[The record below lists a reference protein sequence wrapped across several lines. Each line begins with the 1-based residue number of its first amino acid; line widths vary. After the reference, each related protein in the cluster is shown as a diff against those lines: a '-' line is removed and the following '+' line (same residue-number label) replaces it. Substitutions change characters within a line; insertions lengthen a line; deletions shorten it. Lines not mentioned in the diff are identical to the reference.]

1 MELLV
6 GCLEMSK
13 VKKIVIVGG
22 VAGGAS
28 AAARARRVNEDAE
41 IVVFERGP
49 FVSFANCGLP
59 YYIAGEITDS
69 SRLLVAS
76 PELFWDKYRV
86 AVKTEHEVIKVDREN
101 QTVTVKVLA
110 TGEVFDEPYERLIL
124 AQGAQP
130 IKPNMPGLD
139 QDFVFTLRDIPD
151 MMRIDGFIRE
161 REVKT
166 AVVVGGGFI
175 GLEMAEA
182 FNRRGIAVHLIE
194 RNPHVMPMVDDDIAQ
209 EFQATMTKGEQL
221 KLWMDKSMAS
231 IGDRE
236 VRLESGEVIPADLVL
251 MSIGVSPEVEL
262 ARDAGIELGK
272 TGGVKVNGRMESS
285 DPHVYAVGDAA
296 ETFHRL
302 TGQRVRIPLA
312 GPANRQGRVAGD
324 NAAGGFSNYA
334 GALGTAIVRV
344 HDATMAIT
352 GLSARQIESSGLSF
366 FRSTTK
372 DLSHAGYY
380 PGAKAI
386 TTRLFVEEG
395 TGRILGAQVL
405 GQDGADKRIDV
416 LATAI
421 AANMKV
427 ADLDDID
434 LAYAPPFG
442 SAIDP
447 VNTAG
452 RVAHHVQTGELK
464 VLQPL
469 DLENF
474 QGQIVDVR
482 DEHELKQG
490 MIKGAIHIPLHEL
503 RDRISELNSEQAVCL
518 YCQKGLRGYIATR
531 QALQKGFEA
540 CNLSGGFA
548 QAAQFK
554 QLLK

>member
-1 MELLV
+1 M
-6 GCLEMSK
+6 
-13 VKKIVIVGG
+13 KIVIVGG

-28 AAARARRVNEDAE
+28 AAARARRVNEDTE
-41 IVVFERGP
+41 ITVFERGP
-49 FVSFANCGLP
+49 YVSFANCGLP
-59 YYIAGEITDS
+59 YYIAGEITDQ

-86 AVKTEHEVIKVDREN
+86 NVHTEHEVIEIDRTQKV
-101 QTVTVKVLA
+101 VKVKVLSS
-110 TGEVFDEPYERLIL
+110 GEVLTKPYDKLIL

-130 IKPNMPGLD
+130 IKPPLEGLD

-151 MMRIDGFIRE
+151 MLRIDKFLVEKKVRS
-161 REVKT
+161 

-182 FNRRGIAVHLIE
+182 FNRRGISVHLIE
-194 RNPHVMPMVDDDIAQ
+194 RNEHVMPMVDDDLAS
-209 EFQATMTKGEQL
+209 EFQTTMSKGGEL
-221 KLWMDKSMAS
+221 KLWLGKSLVS

-236 VRLESGEVIPADLVL
+236 VILDSGDHIQADLVL
-251 MSIGVSPEVEL
+251 MSIGVSPEVGL
-262 ARDAGIELGK
+262 AKDAGIELGV

-285 DPHVYAVGDAA
+285 DPDVYAVGDAA

-324 NAAGGFSNYA
+324 NAVGGHANYA
-334 GALGTAIVRV
+334 GALGTSIVRV

-352 GLSARQIESSGLSF
+352 GLGAQQIASSGLSF

-380 PGAKAI
+380 PGAKAV

-395 TGRILGAQVL
+395 SGRILGAQVL
-405 GQDGADKRIDV
+405 GEDGVDKRIDV

-427 ADLDDID
+427 ADLDDVD

-442 SAIDP
+442 SAVDP
-447 VNTAG
+447 VNTAA
-452 RVAHHVQTGELK
+452 RVAHHIQTGELN
-464 VLQPL
+464 VVQPQE
-469 DLENF
+469 LELEGM
-474 QGQIVDVR
+474 QLVDVR
-482 DEHELKQG
+482 EPEEVKRG
-490 MIKGAIHIPLHEL
+490 MLKGATHIPLHTV
-503 RDRISELNSEQAVCL
+503 RDRVGELDVKRPVVV
-518 YCQKGLRGYIATR
+518 YCQKGLRGYVASRI
-531 QALQKGFEA
+531 LKQKGFQVS
-540 CNLSGGFA
+540 NLSGGYA
-548 QAAQFK
+548 QAMHFPE
-554 QLLK
+554 LLT